1 MLDIDKKL
9 LYLIGAAAMFFA
21 GCSTIDN
28 ARKAQETLEKKGAV
42 RVSFDKAVPDCLL
55 GSSLE
60 TMVAYSISNRPSMTA
75 KRLAMFDERL
85 KMRELSA
92 AAPLL
97 STNAWWNAADV
108 KVSGGYAARSE
119 SGSFSDLS
127 VNTHG
132 SASGAISLEL
142 LIWDFGRNDA
152 ALKAQAERVVA
163 SEFEYVKEGYAVF
176 SETSKAYFK
185 YLESL
190 ALLEVAFTNEHEYAV
205 YLQRAQQKMELGEG
219 RKLDVL
225 RAKLDLA
232 NAKESTVAASNEVA
246 VSEAKFLKA
255 LGVEAFGGSA
265 ASLLPRRDNL
275 LFKMIRAFDDTAFG
289 DRDAYRTAFENS
301 PAVQIARAKFRAADS
316 DVDRSVSDLYP
327 VLSASLSLNWTDPL
341 WYWNW
346 GVNAVQSLFAGFRKT
361 TAVDRAVVALKSAA
375 SQVDEA
381 DQNLF
386 MNIST
391 AIAERDTAK
400 QALSTAETSVREAA
414 ENLDTVRRQY
424 DLGDVSSVEYTKAVS
439 DYAASLGNVVRAFY
453 RGQSAEADLITVMG
467 SFPVYNEGPY
477 EAK

>member
-1 MLDIDKKL
+1 MSQINRNII
-9 LYLIGAAAMFFA
+9 YLFSATAMIFA

-28 ARKAQETLEKKGAV
+28 ARKAQEVLEKKGTIS
-42 RVSFDKAVPDCLL
+42 VSFEKTVPKILEK
-55 GSSLE
+55 SSLE
-60 TMVAYSISNRPSMTA
+60 SMVAFSISNRPSMTA

-92 AAPLL
+92 GAPLL
-97 STNAWWNAADV
+97 STNAWWNAAEI
-108 KVSGGYAARSE
+108 KVGGSYSAKSAS
-119 SGSFSDLS
+119 SSFSDLS

-132 SASGAISLEL
+132 SASSAISLEL

-152 ALKAQAERVVA
+152 SLKSQSERVVA
-163 SEFEYVKEGYAVF
+163 SEFEYVKEGYNVF

-185 YLESL
+185 YLECL
-190 ALLEVAFTNEHEYAV
+190 ALLEVAFTNEHEYTV
-205 YLQRAQQKMELGEG
+205 HLQRAQQKMDLGEG

-232 NAKESTVAASNEVA
+232 NAKESTVSASNEVV
-246 VSEAKFLKA
+246 VSEAKLLKA
-255 LGVEAFGGSA
+255 LGVEAFSGSA
-265 ASLLPRRDNL
+265 SIILPRTDNL
-275 LFKMIRAFDDTAFG
+275 LFKMMRAFNDTEFDG
-289 DRDAYRTAFENS
+289 QEAYKTALTNS
-301 PAVQIARAKFRAADS
+301 PSIQISRAKFRAANS
-316 DVDRSVSDLYP
+316 DVDRSVADLYP
-327 VLSASLSLNWTDPL
+327 TLTASVSLNWADPL

-346 GVNAVQSLFAGFRKT
+346 GVNAVQSLFTGFRKT

-381 DQNLF
+381 DQTLF
-386 MNIST
+386 MNLST

-439 DYAASLGNVVRAFY
+439 DYVDALGNVVRAFY
-453 RGQSAEADLITVMG
+453 RGQSAEVDLITVMG
-467 SFPVYNEGPY
+467 VFPIFDEGPY